1 MAHTVKD
8 YNRRNI
14 TLTTSKVGEVVPE
27 YFGEENSKYK
37 IAALDLG
44 IKKNILTKYL
54 IKNKN

>member
-27 YFGEENSKYK
+27 YLS
-37 IAALDLG
+37 
-44 IKKNILTKYL
+44 L
-54 IKNKN
+54 IHI